1 MLITGSVNT
10 RELSSSASAEV
21 REVVGALVGFKEP
34 EWEQRGLWRED
45 GPQGQQG
52 HLEFLHRV
60 ADVTDPAAPLSCT
73 ARRWAQDPW
82 RLLRQPLINRSWHTR

>member
-10 RELSSSASAEV
+10 RELWSSASAEV

-52 HLEFLHRV
+52 HLELLHRMW
-60 ADVTDPAAPLSCT
+60 PMSLI
-73 ARRWAQDPW
+73 Q
-82 RLLRQPLINRSWHTR
+82 QPLFPAQPGGGLRILGAFSGSP